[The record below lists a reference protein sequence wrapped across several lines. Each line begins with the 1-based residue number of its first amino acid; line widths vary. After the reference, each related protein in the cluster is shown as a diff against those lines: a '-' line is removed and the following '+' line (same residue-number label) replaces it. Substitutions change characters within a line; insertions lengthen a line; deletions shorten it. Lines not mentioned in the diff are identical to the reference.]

1 MDSRKQQLLNLVI
14 DNHIAT
20 AEPVGSRFLLSSGK
34 MDIGEATIR
43 NELRTLEEEGYLTH
57 PHTSAGRIPT
67 AKGYRH
73 YTNIIDKNRVKVS
86 KKDNNILG
94 LAVKSESDYFKSRK
108 NLSKKLAEV
117 SNQAVI
123 LAFSPDSVYYTGLS
137 NLFSQPEF
145 QQLELVTDVSAVF
158 DHCDNCLDA
167 FFEEINDDLQILVSN
182 DHPLGDMLSIL
193 VTKFDNDQGEKGL
206 IALMGPLRMDYK
218 KNYGLMVKIKELI

>member
-1 MDSRKQQLLNLVI
+1 MDQRKQQLLNLVI
-14 DNHIAT
+14 DKYIAT

-43 NELRTLEEEGYLTH
+43 NELRTLEQEGYLTH

-73 YTNIIDKNRVKVS
+73 FIDNLDKNKLKIG
-86 KKDNNILG
+86 KKENNILG
-94 LAVKSESDYFKSRK
+94 MAVRSEKDYSKSRK
-108 NLSKKLAEV
+108 NLSKKLAEI

-145 QQLELVTDVSAVF
+145 NELSLIADVSAVF
-158 DHCDNCLDA
+158 DHCDNCIDD
-167 FFEEINDDLQILVSN
+167 FFEEVTDNLQIFISKE
-182 DHPLGDMLSIL
+182 HPFGDMLSVL
-193 VTKFDNDQGEKGL
+193 VTKFSNDKIENGL
-206 IALMGPLRMDYK
+206 IALMGPIRMDYK
-218 KNYGLMVKIKELI
+218 KNYSLMTKIKELI